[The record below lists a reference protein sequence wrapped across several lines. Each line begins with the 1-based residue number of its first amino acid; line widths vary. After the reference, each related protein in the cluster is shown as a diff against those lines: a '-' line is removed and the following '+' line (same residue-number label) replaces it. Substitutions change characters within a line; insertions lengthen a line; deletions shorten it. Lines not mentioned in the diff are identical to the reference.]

1 MIATIL
7 LPAAGMLLLA
17 SPAAPFLALYRW
29 DTSTWPDRTAHANVQ
44 RARRL
49 GYALPRRT
57 PAQRALADLA
67 HLDAQHTVLEVA
79 ALPPA
84 RPVNRDPLAQ
94 PVLARVD
101 LRRDTIPP
109 PPGRLARLRHAHHG
123 RPA

>member
-7 LPAAGMLLLA
+7 LPAAGTLLLA

-29 DTSTWPDRTAHANVQ
+29 DTSTWPDRTALAAVQ

-49 GYALPRRT
+49 GYRLPRRT

-67 HLDAQHTVLEVA
+67 TADNRHGVLDPA

-84 RPVNRDPLAQ
+84 RPVTRDPLTQ

>member
-1 MIATIL
+1 MLSTLL

-17 SPAAPFLALYRW
+17 GPAAPFLALYRW
-29 DTSTWPDRTAHANVQ
+29 DAATWPDRTAHAAVQ

-49 GYALPRRT
+49 GYRLPRRT

-67 HLDAQHTVLEVA
+67 TVDARHTPLEAA

-84 RPVNRDPLAQ
+84 RPVARDPLTQ

-101 LRRDTIPP
+101 LRRDTHP
-109 PPGRLARLRHAHHG
+109 G

>member
-44 RARRL
+44 R
-49 GYALPRRT
+49 
-57 PAQRALADLA
+57 
-67 HLDAQHTVLEVA
+67 
-79 ALPPA
+79 
-84 RPVNRDPLAQ
+84 
-94 PVLARVD
+94 VD